1 MDADGQPWQ
10 RPRWLGIWRGTPFAP
25 HGPTRR
31 TPLVC
36 LANPQPRCARIN
48 AFLAVSNQR
57 DHLALRLG
65 VTLGQRWA
73 SRRVSGGSRG
83 DPRWL
88 NFVS

>member
-48 AFLAVSNQR
+48 AFLTAEADTQL
-57 DHLALRLG
+57 DALPTIAERQLG
-65 VTLGQRWA
+65 PRA
-73 SRRVSGGSRG
+73 F
-83 DPRWL
+83 RWL
-88 NFVS
+88 RSPLESE